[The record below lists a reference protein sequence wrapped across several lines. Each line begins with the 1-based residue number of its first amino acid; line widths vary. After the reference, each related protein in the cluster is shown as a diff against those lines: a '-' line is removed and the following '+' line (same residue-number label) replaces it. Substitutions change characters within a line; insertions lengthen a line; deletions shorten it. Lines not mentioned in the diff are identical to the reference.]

1 MVPQLGNGLPSTLTP
16 ARLKAVLALAKSHE
30 RILKEALDTGSS
42 PAWTATESVGD
53 FYERLRALIATVEG
67 RMAYEKARSDFENQK
82 AKLVGRADFFRRLI
96 KDCLKEASRGSKVT
110 DDDNDFEWDPIQR
123 LIGTS
128 AWARVAEALWAESL
142 IFGDAERLL
151 DALSRYPE
159 IFPYLEEVQAGL
171 TQQEGDE
178 FEFASEQ
185 EGEASEL
192 VDRMQRVAENLDS
205 DLLNERELQGL
216 SFDSWRL
223 AEIAKV
229 RALRK
234 RVRSSL
240 LTQVR
245 EWEEKHAEGHRDAD
259 VVANALTALKTRIEY
274 GATEQK
280 AVTDVLDLADRLLS
294 IEDRCR
300 ETQEKQHQALN
311 DADYDGARSFID
323 DLESLNAQRDEFRLA
338 IDALVAEPRSGRSP
352 SQTPDTGHTATAP
365 EPTTEEPEAQP
376 VEPRPPV
383 FEALAGTGDLSQA
396 NQDSDN
402 DLGTSSDDNAKEGE
416 PATPRVGA
424 GDDDAVDVTE
434 QSEDCKGRP
443 AQHTEDAI
451 KTAMEGSRL
460 GIAYHLARS
469 SPDTT
474 VSADTIELV
483 AWNYV
488 TDKRTSRGTELS
500 NLAGALL
507 NQAKPPNASAST
519 PQLRDEAVLTT
530 CASLTPALQAPG
542 GLVAQLLSF
551 LDAHL
556 GDLPSL
562 RALAKTVTEVSITGV
577 DLPFSLLREDDT
589 VDKWRDRESALRTE
603 TKSWLANEHQSTI
616 KYQAATRVWR
626 RMLENWEQG
635 GRSSLGRMF
644 ALLDNPAEQ
653 IDIQAVSEIVE
664 YWRARGEKEIDRVD
678 RENRR
683 RASNKKIEGSA
694 RLDLRNKITQA
705 VAHADL
711 WLSLINERPDKRPP
725 FPSAQ
730 AKLLR
735 NAVNDHAEQAITE
748 IHEAETAFGGSAIKL
763 LRRYTRLFTATDM
776 EDDKHT
782 LSLSDILNGELLAD
796 PDIAFDATGTM
807 VISPLEPTVLLTFLR
822 QNEPDFAAGAIERAR
837 RGDFSGAE
845 SALDFAERTRRI
857 DDRNADLSRAKIEE
871 HRSLAQQTL
880 EHRIGE
886 TSDRLDAAYAAGAL
900 TLATYEQLRDEI
912 SLTDFSLSD
921 EFVELDGT
929 LERINAE
936 IADAQAGRRDALR
949 RSLDNL
955 GRLSSE
961 DKHRVQ
967 SAIDNGSYQIA
978 EDFIERIERNEEL
991 PAPETATSRP
1001 FDRFFPHFVTN
1012 YSMISDERG
1021 GMEEIRRLIERQDTA
1036 DVVDASQL
1044 SEDARRDGI
1053 ELLNAWIGMRE
1064 NRTSLTSLRTL
1075 MRAIGFDDAKVKGSN
1090 DNTQGGEKIFLLQ
1103 TRPIADRHIARL
1115 PDFGSRADG
1124 RYRIFAI
1131 RGRVTEEA
1139 IIREAAKR
1147 DTARNSPS
1155 IALFFGV
1162 LDTEARRA
1170 LARDFSSGHYHP
1182 TIVLDEAL
1190 AAFLAVQPHGRLG
1203 VLFDCASAFSFSQPF
1218 DPDAAE
1224 VPPEMFFGRVDARKA
1239 VLAMSGDTTHFL
1251 YGGRRLGKTALLSSI
1266 AREYR
1271 TAQQD
1276 EPRELVLLINLKGS
1290 GIGENRPTDELWR
1303 TFAKHLVEH
1312 RVLQPQTIRP
1322 ESIER
1327 GVRHWLEEHPGRRI
1341 LLLVDEADAFLDAER
1356 GPKQGYRVL
1365 EQVKRLMEETER
1377 RFKVVFAGLH
1387 NVQRAARDPNTPFA
1401 HLGDAI
1407 RIGPMLPETDH
1418 DEIQN
1423 LIQSPLEALG
1433 YRFTSNDSVTRIAAE
1448 TNYYPALAQQFCK
1461 ELLKTLREETNTSS
1475 ELGPP
1480 YAIHE
1485 ETVDRVFNARETRDR
1500 IRNLFSWT
1508 IQLDPRYE
1516 LLTYL
1521 IAQKSFDNED
1531 ARPQAVPIAE
1541 IRDSALSEWPEGFTS
1556 DSSFWMFELLL
1567 EEMVGLGILREASD
1581 KHYAIRTRN
1590 LRMLLGNDDE
1600 IERRFVDA
1608 KSKRPPAIFDP
1619 AQFRSTL
1626 KDDTPSSLTADQE
1639 RKVLSGGR
1647 VLGIIMGSRMA
1658 GLDRIGDSLLQAGNE
1673 REEDLNVEQVRP
1685 ASLQPTLDR
1694 LSRSRKAGT
1703 HVVLVDARGA
1713 WDTDLVTHAS
1723 AFVGEHDSRT
1733 RLIRPVFLCGP
1744 EEVRM
1749 VLDKPIPKHERVECR
1764 EIWLS
1769 PCALE
1774 FTRNWL
1780 ADRESPAYSSMES
1793 SARRV
1798 DHPWP
1803 AIVGIAA
1810 QDKGLGS
1817 IDEAVDA
1824 ALNRDGEFY
1833 SVSDI
1838 LISETAKTVFRLM
1851 STFPEESMTIDFL
1864 ADLSQGED
1872 TSMSPEEVV
1881 DIIDWADRLGIV
1893 HRDETGYR
1901 LDSTY
1906 ARGLERIFG
1915 E

>member
-16 ARLKAVLALAKSHE
+16 ARIKAVLALAKSHE
-30 RILKEALDTGSS
+30 RILKESLDGDSS
-42 PAWTATESVGD
+42 PAWTATESDGD

-67 RMAYEKARSDFENQK
+67 RTSYEKARSDFENQK
-82 AKLVGRADFFRRLI
+82 AKLAGRADFFRRLM
-96 KDCLKEASRGSKVT
+96 KDCLKEASRNSKAT
-110 DDDNDFEWDPIQR
+110 DDGNDFERDPIQR
-123 LIGTS
+123 LVAAS
-128 AWARVAEALWAESL
+128 AWARVGEALWAESL
-142 IFGDAERLL
+142 IFGDAERLH

-159 IFPYLEEVQAGL
+159 LLPYLEEVQAGL
-171 TQQEGDE
+171 TKQESDE
-178 FEFASEQ
+178 FEFASEE

-192 VDRMQRVAENLDS
+192 VDRMRRVAEDLDS
-205 DLLNERELQGL
+205 DRLNERELQGL

-223 AEIAKV
+223 AEIAKA
-229 RALRK
+229 RGLQK

-240 LTQVR
+240 ITQVGD
-245 EWEEKHAEGHRDAD
+245 WEEKHAEHRSADAI
-259 VVANALTALKTRIEY
+259 ANALTELKMRIEH
-274 GATEQK
+274 GAVDQDV
-280 AVTDVLDLADRLLS
+280 VTDVLDLAERLLS
-294 IEDRCR
+294 VEDRCR

-311 DADYDGARSFID
+311 DADYDAARSFID
-323 DLESLNAQRDEFRLA
+323 ELESLNAQRDECRLA
-338 IDALVAEPRSGRSP
+338 IDAFVVERRSGEP
-352 SQTPDTGHTATAP
+352 PFQTPDIERIDTVP
-365 EPTTEEPEAQP
+365 EPSTEEPKAYPAESRTPVVEAVPDPTDLNQEDQ
-376 VEPRPPV
+376 EPDDV
-383 FEALAGTGDLSQA
+383 LASP
-396 NQDSDN
+396 
-402 DLGTSSDDNAKEGE
+402 SDDNANNGE
-416 PATPRVGA
+416 RATLRVET
-424 GDDDAVDVTE
+424 GDNDAADVTE
-434 QSEDCKGRP
+434 QPEDGDARP
-443 AQHTEDAI
+443 SQYTEDFI
-451 KTAMEGSRL
+451 KTALEGGRL
-460 GIAYHLARS
+460 GISYHLARCL
-469 SPDTT
+469 PNATL
-474 VSADTIELV
+474 SADTIELV
-483 AWNYV
+483 AYNYA

-507 NQAKPPNASAST
+507 NQVRPSHAAASI
-519 PQLRDEAVLTT
+519 PQLHDEAVLTT
-530 CASLTPALQAPG
+530 CASLAPALAAPG
-542 GLVAQLLSF
+542 SLVAQLLSS

-562 RALAKTVTEVSITGV
+562 RALAKTAAEVSITGV

-589 VDKWRDRESALRTE
+589 LDKWRDRESALRIE

-626 RMLENWEQG
+626 RMLEDWEQG

-644 ALLDNPAEQ
+644 AHLIEPAEQ
-653 IDIQAVSEIVE
+653 LSTQSLSEIAD
-664 YWRARGEKEIDRVD
+664 YWRANGEKEIDRID

-683 RASNKKIEGSA
+683 RASTKRIEGSA
-694 RLDLRNKITQA
+694 RLDLRNKIAQA

-711 WLSLINERPDKRPP
+711 WLSLIKERPDKRAP
-725 FPSAQ
+725 FPSEQ

-735 NAVNDHAEQAITE
+735 NAVNEYADQAVAEINA
-748 IHEAETAFGGSAIKL
+748 EATAFGGSAVKL
-763 LRRYTRLFTATDM
+763 LRRYAGLFTAT
-776 EDDKHT
+776 EVEGDKHA
-782 LSLSDILNGELLAD
+782 LSLTDILNGELLAD
-796 PDIAFDATGTM
+796 PDIAFDTSETR
-807 VISPLEPTVLLTFLR
+807 VISPLEPIVLSTFL
-822 QNEPDFAAGAIERAR
+822 QQDGPDFGAGAIERAR

-845 SALDFAERTRRI
+845 AALDFAERTGRI
-857 DDRNADLSRAKIEE
+857 DDRNVDLSRAKVEE

-880 EHRIGE
+880 EHGIGE

-900 TLATYEQLRDEI
+900 TLATYERLRDEI
-912 SLTDFSLSD
+912 PPSDSSLSD
-921 EFVELDGT
+921 EFVELSEI
-929 LERINAE
+929 LENINAE
-936 IADAQAGRRDALR
+936 IADAQAGRRDALG

-955 GRLSSE
+955 GSLSP
-961 DKHRVQ
+961 DDRDRIQ

-991 PAPETATSRP
+991 PAPETATNRP

-1021 GMEEIRRLIERQDTA
+1021 RIENIRHLIEKGDPT
-1036 DVVDASQL
+1036 DLVDASQL
-1044 SEDARRDGI
+1044 SKDARRDGV
-1053 ELLNAWIGMRE
+1053 ELLNAWMGMRE
-1064 NRTSLTSLRTL
+1064 NRTSLASVRTL
-1075 MRAIGFDDAKVKGSN
+1075 MKAIGFDDAKVKGSN
-1090 DNTQGGEKIFLLQ
+1090 DNTQGGEKIYLLQ
-1103 TRPIADRHIARL
+1103 ASPVADRHIARL

-1162 LDTEARRA
+1162 LDTDGRRA
-1170 LARDFSSGHYHP
+1170 LARDFSSGNYHP

-1190 AAFLAVQPHGRLG
+1190 AAFLAIQPHGRLG
-1203 VLFDCASAFSFSQPF
+1203 ALFDCASAFAFSQPF

-1224 VPPEMFFGRVDARKA
+1224 VPPEMFFGRADARKA
-1239 VLAMSGDTTHFL
+1239 VLAMSGDTTHFV

-1290 GIGENRPTDELWR
+1290 GIGENRPTEELWGM
-1303 TFAKHLVEH
+1303 FAKHLVEH

-1322 ESIER
+1322 ESIEK
-1327 GVRHWLEEHPGRRI
+1327 GVRQWLEEHPGRRI

-1356 GPKQGYRVL
+1356 SPKQGYRVL
-1365 EQVKRLMEETER
+1365 EQVKRLMEQTER

-1418 DEIQN
+1418 DEVQN
-1423 LIQSPLEALG
+1423 LIRSPLEALG
-1433 YRFTSNDSVTRIAAE
+1433 YRFTSNDSIIRIAAE

-1461 ELLKTLREETNTSS
+1461 ELLKTLREEANTST

-1480 YAIHE
+1480 YAINA

-1516 LLTYL
+1516 FLTYL

-1541 IRDSALSEWPEGFTS
+1541 VRDSALSEWPEGFTS

-1639 RKVLSGGR
+1639 RRLLSGGR
-1647 VLGIIMGSRMA
+1647 VLGIVLGTRLA
-1658 GLDRIGDSLLQAGNE
+1658 GLDRIGDSLLRAGNE
-1673 REEDLNVEQVRP
+1673 REEELNVEQVRP
-1685 ASLQPTLDR
+1685 ASLQRTLHR

-1713 WDTDLVTHAS
+1713 WDEDVVRHAS
-1723 AFVGEHDSRT
+1723 AFVGEHDSRN

-1744 EEVRM
+1744 EEARK

-1764 EIWLS
+1764 EVWLS
-1769 PCALE
+1769 PCAFE
-1774 FTRNWL
+1774 FARNWL
-1780 ADRESPAYSSMES
+1780 ADRESPAYSSMEN
-1793 SARRV
+1793 SAPRV

-1803 AIVGIAA
+1803 TIVGVAA
-1810 QDKGLGS
+1810 QDKHLES
-1817 IDEAVDA
+1817 IDEAAEV
-1824 ALNRDGEFY
+1824 ALNRDSEHHCI
-1833 SVSDI
+1833 SDI
-1838 LISETAKTVFRLM
+1838 LISEAAKTVLRLM
-1851 STFPEESMTIDFL
+1851 STFPDESMTIDFL
-1864 ADLSQGED
+1864 ADLSQDEN
-1872 TSMSPEEVV
+1872 TPMSPDDVV

-1906 ARGLERIFG
+1906 ARGLERIFQV
-1915 E
+1915 